1 MLTVKYN
8 HGISIKNKGKIQI
21 ELHLSCSAN
30 DAIKLLSES
39 VENFI
44 LPWFMTNTSI
54 KGFVVNNKF
63 FLWPNTLFSTFT
75 ETVLTGQIIQN
86 KEGSYLSATARIL
99 PPFNLFPNR
108 QAANWL
114 AGITMFIAW
123 VISAAGMVLE
133 RKYLTDIFGPIFVV
147 SCLYILIQFTKYIQK
162 PELVDFEK
170 RFRQIFKNHIKNS

>member
-1 MLTVKYN
+1 MASST
-8 HGISIKNKGKIQI
+8 KNKEKIKI
-21 ELHLSCSAN
+21 ELQLSCNEN
-30 DAIKLLSES
+30 DAIQLLSES

-44 LPWFMTNTSI
+44 LPWFMTKTSI

-63 FLWPNTLFSTFT
+63 FLWPNTLFSACT

-86 KEGSYLSATARIL
+86 GEGAHLSATARIL
-99 PPFNLFPNR
+99 PPFNLFPNK

-123 VISAAGMVLE
+123 VISAVGMVFD
-133 RKYLTDIFGPIFVV
+133 RMYLTDIFGPVFMI

-162 PELVDFEK
+162 PELVDFDR
-170 RFRQIFKNHIKNS
+170 RFRQIFKNHIKAS

>member
-1 MLTVKYN
+1 MAPST
-8 HGISIKNKGKIQI
+8 KNKEKIKI
-21 ELHLSCSAN
+21 ELNLTCSAN
-30 DAIKLLSES
+30 EAIKLLSES

-54 KGFVVNNKF
+54 KGFIVNNKF

-86 KEGSYLSATARIL
+86 EEGAHLSATARIL
-99 PPFNLFPNR
+99 PPFNLFPNK
-108 QAANWL
+108 QTANWI
-114 AGITMFIAW
+114 AGFTMFFAW
-123 VISAAGMVLE
+123 VAIAAGMVLDQM
-133 RKYLTDIFGPIFVV
+133 YLTNIFGPIFMI